1 MAKIKDWSSHIVRH
15 FWYCT
20 SECHKDE
27 SISDA
32 EALKLMKVFN
42 ILDTD
47 FLILLANEKHN

>member
-15 FWYCT
+15 FWYCA

-47 FLILLANEKHN
+47 FFNFAGK